1 MFSKAC
7 WQIVNA
13 QQCFAITPQANF
25 LANNFN
31 FHWRWRWW
39 DQIQAIFSNLFYFTV
54 EATDCESQKR
64 PSRVQNWRKE
74 LKSNWL
80 EVIKKALVSYRLQI
94 LGIIL
99 ANLSG
104 VIFTVNNGL
113 IQLMNLDFS
122 EIMLVRGTVQI
133 ILMTIIL
140 FINGYS
146 ILPII
151 EEKTLMVKLVS

>member
-1 MFSKAC
+1 M
-7 WQIVNA
+7 
-13 QQCFAITPQANF
+13 
-25 LANNFN
+25 
-31 FHWRWRWW
+31 
-39 DQIQAIFSNLFYFTV
+39 
-54 EATDCESQKR
+54 
-64 PSRVQNWRKE
+64 
-74 LKSNWL
+74 KSNWL

-133 ILMTIIL
+133 MLMTLIL

-151 EEKTLMVKLVS
+151 EEKNLKVKLVS

>member
-1 MFSKAC
+1 M
-7 WQIVNA
+7 
-13 QQCFAITPQANF
+13 
-25 LANNFN
+25 
-31 FHWRWRWW
+31 
-39 DQIQAIFSNLFYFTV
+39 
-54 EATDCESQKR
+54 
-64 PSRVQNWRKE
+64 
-74 LKSNWL
+74 KSNWL

-151 EEKTLMVKLVS
+151 EEKNLKVKLVS

>member
-1 MFSKAC
+1 M
-7 WQIVNA
+7 
-13 QQCFAITPQANF
+13 
-25 LANNFN
+25 
-31 FHWRWRWW
+31 
-39 DQIQAIFSNLFYFTV
+39 
-54 EATDCESQKR
+54 
-64 PSRVQNWRKE
+64 
-74 LKSNWL
+74 KSNWL

-151 EEKTLMVKLVS
+151 EEKTLKVKLVS

>member
-1 MFSKAC
+1 M
-7 WQIVNA
+7 
-13 QQCFAITPQANF
+13 
-25 LANNFN
+25 
-31 FHWRWRWW
+31 
-39 DQIQAIFSNLFYFTV
+39 
-54 EATDCESQKR
+54 
-64 PSRVQNWRKE
+64 
-74 LKSNWL
+74 KSNWL

-133 ILMTIIL
+133 MLMTLIL

-151 EEKTLMVKLVS
+151 EEKALKVKLVS

>member
-1 MFSKAC
+1 
-7 WQIVNA
+7 
-13 QQCFAITPQANF
+13 
-25 LANNFN
+25 
-31 FHWRWRWW
+31 
-39 DQIQAIFSNLFYFTV
+39 
-54 EATDCESQKR
+54 
-64 PSRVQNWRKE
+64 

>member
-1 MFSKAC
+1 M
-7 WQIVNA
+7 
-13 QQCFAITPQANF
+13 
-25 LANNFN
+25 
-31 FHWRWRWW
+31 
-39 DQIQAIFSNLFYFTV
+39 
-54 EATDCESQKR
+54 
-64 PSRVQNWRKE
+64 
-74 LKSNWL
+74 KSNWL

-133 ILMTIIL
+133 ILMTIIV

-151 EEKTLMVKLVS
+151 EEKTLKVKLVS

>member
-1 MFSKAC
+1 M
-7 WQIVNA
+7 
-13 QQCFAITPQANF
+13 
-25 LANNFN
+25 
-31 FHWRWRWW
+31 
-39 DQIQAIFSNLFYFTV
+39 
-54 EATDCESQKR
+54 
-64 PSRVQNWRKE
+64 
-74 LKSNWL
+74 KSNWL